1 MNNGNLN
8 KKKMNKEL
16 ILFGGVLRDFRK
28 EAGLSQDELSFQS
41 GVDRSY
47 ISEIENGLKAPSILT
62 ILALTR
68 VLKIKPSAL
77 MERFEGDF

>member
-1 MNNGNLN
+1 
-8 KKKMNKEL
+8 MNKANSNIKEL
-16 ILFGGVLRDFRK
+16 NRNLVLFGKSLREFRK

-62 ILALTR
+62 ILALTGS
-68 VLKIKPSAL
+68 LKIKPSDL
-77 MERFEGDF
+77 MDRFENKS